1 MRRIVLALLFIFCA
15 ATNSFAAD
23 VKGSVTDLVVKSLT
37 TTGGVKGG
45 IPLLGTWAAPITTA
59 PYTLSAANC
68 YGTMLFYGVSN
79 TVNLPAAVAGMNIII
94 MNTGAFTITID
105 PNGTD
110 VIVLKG
116 TPLSGGQAITLAS
129 GAGNQVFLVA
139 DAANHWV
146 VPSSNT
152 ESTVTAGS

>member
-1 MRRIVLALLFIFCA
+1 MRKIVLALLFIFCI
-15 ATNSFAAD
+15 TTSSFAAD

-37 TTGGVKGG
+37 TTGGIKGG

-59 PYTLSAANC
+59 SYTLTPANT
-68 YGTMLFYGVSN
+68 YGSMLFYGATD
-79 TVNLPAAVAGMNIII
+79 TVNLPTAVAGMNIII

-116 TPLSGGQAITLAS
+116 TVLSGGQAITLAS

-139 DAANHWV
+139 DAANHWI